1 MKSGKWKWWIFVILL
16 MIGIGAALK
25 WLPIGAFFSQ
35 LMDRGPQEGRKKML
49 LPSPVEV
56 AQIQR
61 GPIEA
66 RRSFNGALEALSE
79 FVVAPKVSGRVVELL
94 VNLSDRVKRGQ
105 VVATLDND
113 EYVQAVAQAKADL
126 VVARANL
133 ALAKSAL
140 ETSDREFERTQKLLK
155 RGIASDSEFDK
166 IRADK
171 LAKQAE
177 LKMAEAEVTKAE
189 SSLKTANIRL
199 GYTQVTASWTGGKNT
214 RLVAERYLDEGQ
226 TVAANAPL
234 MLIVEIDPIVGVVYI
249 TEKDYSRLRPGR
261 VVSLTTDAYPGE
273 MFYGRVDRIAP
284 VFKKSTRQARVEM
297 TIENPGHRLK
307 PGMFIRATVVLERV
321 PQTTIVPEDAL
332 VSREDQ
338 AGVFVVNADGKTVRW
353 RPVKV
358 GIQEGGL
365 AQVEG
370 DGLSGL
376 VVTLGQHLIDDGS
389 LVSISKRDRRNIES
403 PGEEEDTVP

>member
-1 MKSGKWKWWIFVILL
+1 
-16 MIGIGAALK
+16 
-25 WLPIGAFFSQ
+25 
-35 LMDRGPQEGRKKML
+35 
-49 LPSPVEV
+49 
-56 AQIQR
+56 
-61 GPIEA
+61 
-66 RRSFNGALEALSE
+66 
-79 FVVAPKVSGRVVELL
+79 
-94 VNLSDRVKRGQ
+94 
-105 VVATLDND
+105 
-113 EYVQAVAQAKADL
+113 
-126 VVARANL
+126 
-133 ALAKSAL
+133 
-140 ETSDREFERTQKLLK
+140 
-155 RGIASDSEFDK
+155 
-166 IRADK
+166 
-171 LAKQAE
+171 
-177 LKMAEAEVTKAE
+177 
-189 SSLKTANIRL
+189 
-199 GYTQVTASWTGGKNT
+199 
-214 RLVAERYLDEGQ
+214 
-226 TVAANAPL
+226 
-234 MLIVEIDPIVGVVYI
+234 
-249 TEKDYSRLRPGR
+249 
-261 VVSLTTDAYPGE
+261 
-273 MFYGRVDRIAP
+273 
-284 VFKKSTRQARVEM
+284 M